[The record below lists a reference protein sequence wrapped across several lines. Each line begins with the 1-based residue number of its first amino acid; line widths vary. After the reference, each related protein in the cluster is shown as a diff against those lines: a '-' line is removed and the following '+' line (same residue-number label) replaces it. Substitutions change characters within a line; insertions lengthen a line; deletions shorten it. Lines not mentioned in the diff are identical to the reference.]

1 VRSCVVRSG
10 RCPEVARKTDA
21 AHRPRASAP
30 VVVAAAVVIRDGR
43 VLLTRRLEGQH
54 LAGMWEFPGGKL
66 EDGESPE
73 EALARECREEC
84 GIDLEVAEILDV
96 THHRYPEKDV
106 LLLFYR
112 CELRAGEVRHLQVA
126 DHAWVAPDDLD
137 DYPLPPADERVV
149 ARIRAL
155 EL

>member
-1 VRSCVVRSG
+1 M
-10 RCPEVARKTDA
+10 PI
-21 AHRPRASAP
+21 
-30 VVVAAAVVIRDGR
+30 VVAAAVVIRDGR
-43 VLLTRRLEGQH
+43 VLLTRRAEGQH

-84 GIDLEVAEILDV
+84 GIEVEALEILDV

-112 CELRAGEVRHLQVA
+112 CALLAGEVRNIQVA
-126 DHAWVAPDDLD
+126 DHVWVTSAQLD
-137 DYPLPPADERVV
+137 DYSLPPADERVV
-149 ARIRAL
+149 KRIQAL
-155 EL
+155 SLRSE

>member
-1 VRSCVVRSG
+1 M
-10 RCPEVARKTDA
+10 TT
-21 AHRPRASAP
+21 
-30 VVVAAAVVIRDGR
+30 VVVAAVIVRDGR

-54 LAGMWEFPGGKL
+54 LAGLWEFPGGKL
-66 EDGESPE
+66 EGGESPE
-73 EALARECREEC
+73 EALVRECREEC
-84 GIDLEVAEILDV
+84 GIEVEVGEIVDV
-96 THHRYPEKDV
+96 TYHRYPEKDV

-126 DHAWVAPDDLD
+126 DHAWVAPSELD
-137 DYPLPPADERVV
+137 DYPLPPADERVI